1 MYVLLLILLGI
12 SRYKAQKNVQ
22 LTDGFY
28 AAIVSSFSNR
38 NIMFST
44 EMIRSSMLFI
54 YVGVEEA
61 ESEQIRKALHYQGTH
76 LSDHK
81 PEAQKIF
88 DMSAQTAPVAKSLTR
103 FFVRQNLKMS
113 TEYRVFMRHTEGR
126 ARNIAFN
133 REKLNEVNT
142 LYSHEMGEHIGQV
155 VKESWWKPNSQALL
169 INAIYFNL
177 SWEHTFNPEATY
189 PREFRVNA
197 AKKVMIPMMHED
209 SKFAFGTL
217 GNLKA
222 SAVLVPFSQ
231 GDLQMLLIKPD
242 QPDELAHLQVKLSG
256 MDIVSVARNLTMMD
270 VFVGIPKFRLHSD
283 LELTPALEQMGI
295 KDIFKPSKSFST
307 LLHRNT
313 NFRIDGVIH
322 VVSFEFQEQGIGAPS
337 TDVGN
342 GSLTHTFNGV
352 KYFLATHPF
361 AFYIIDHTSVFFA
374 GHVTSF

>member
-12 SRYKAQKNVQ
+12 SRYRAQKNSQ
-22 LTDGFY
+22 LPDELY
-28 AAIVSSFSNR
+28 AAIVNSFSNR

-54 YVGVEEA
+54 YVGVEED
-61 ESEQIRKALHYQGTH
+61 ESEQIRKAMHYRGTH
-76 LSDHK
+76 LSEYK
-81 PEAQKIF
+81 PKTQKIF
-88 DMSAQTAPVAKSLTR
+88 AMSVQKAPVAKSLTR
-103 FFVRQNLKMS
+103 FYVRQNIKTS

-126 ARNIAFN
+126 ARNIAFA
-133 REKLNEVNT
+133 REQLDEVNT
-142 LYSHEMGEHIGQV
+142 FYSHEMGEQIGQV
-155 VKESWWKPNSQALL
+155 VKESWWKPNSQGLL
-169 INAIYFNL
+169 VNAIFFNL
-177 SWEHTFNPEATY
+177 SWERTFNPEATY

-197 AKKVMIPMMHED
+197 TKSVMIPMMHED
-209 SKFAFGTL
+209 SKFAFGIL

-222 SAVLVPFSQ
+222 TAVLVPFSH
-231 GDLQMLLIKPD
+231 GDLRMLLIKPD
-242 QPDELAHLQVKLSG
+242 QPDGLAALQMKLQA
-256 MDIVSVARNLTMMD
+256 MNILSVARNLTMMD
-270 VFVGIPKFRLHSD
+270 VFVGIPKFKIHSD
-283 LELTPALEQMGI
+283 LELSPAFEKMGI

-322 VVSFEFQEQGIGAPS
+322 VVTFEFQEQGIGTPS

-361 AFYIIDHTSVFFA
+361 AFYIIDNTSIYFA

>member
-1 MYVLLLILLGI
+1 MYVPLLILLGI
-12 SRYKAQKNVQ
+12 SRYKAQKNQ
-22 LTDGFY
+22 QWTEGFY
-28 AAIVSSFSNR
+28 TAIVSSFANR
-38 NIMFST
+38 SIMFST

-54 YVGVEEA
+54 YVGVEED

-76 LSDHK
+76 LSDYK

-88 DMSAQTAPVAKSLTR
+88 DMSAQKAPVAKSLTR
-103 FFVRQNLKMS
+103 FYVRQNLKMS

-133 REKLNEVNT
+133 RETLDKVNT
-142 LYSHEMGEHIGQV
+142 LYSHEMGEHFGQV
-155 VKESWWKPNSQALL
+155 VKESWWKPNSQGVL
-169 INAIYFNL
+169 INAIFFNL
-177 SWEHTFNPEATY
+177 SWERTFNPEATY
-189 PREFRVNA
+189 PRQFRVSA
-197 AKKVMIPMMHED
+197 AKEVLIPMMHED

-217 GNLKA
+217 GHLKA
-222 SAVLVPFSQ
+222 TAVLVPFSQ

-242 QPDELAHLQVKLSG
+242 QPDGLAHLQGKLTG

-270 VFVGIPKFRLHSD
+270 VFVGLPKFRLHSH
-283 LELTPALEQMGI
+283 LELTSALEKLGI

-322 VVSFEFQEQGIGAPS
+322 VVTFEFQEQGIGMPS

-361 AFYIIDHTSVFFA
+361 AFYIIDRTTIFFA